1 MGMFEGDDEPR
12 SYEFD
17 PPDPDDPYDMDFAD
31 GLAIRIF
38 LGFIVFGVAAGT
50 LLWLRLPT

>member
-1 MGMFEGDDEPR
+1 MGSRSGDDEPR

-17 PPDPDDPYDMDFAD
+17 PPDPDDPYDMAVANRLSRWIFA
-31 GLAIRIF
+31 
-38 LGFIVFGVAAGT
+38 GFVVFGVLAGA